1 MIPHRLLRQHHLD
14 ALDNLHAA
22 GMLTADTLQGLS
34 ALSFRHLRSQ
44 TSAGRDQAHD
54 LVSGRAVQMVDFD
67 SALGV
72 MRESIELLSSS
83 YARWIELVEA
93 QLQLMRLG
101 AHEGL
106 EDLRRWTPRE
116 AELALT
122 AAGLAVDAVESS
134 AELLADASVAASG
147 LIEEQATVPAGR
159 SSRRRAGTGG

>member
-1 MIPHRLLRQHHLD
+1 
-14 ALDNLHAA
+14 
-22 GMLTADTLQGLS
+22 
-34 ALSFRHLRSQ
+34 
-44 TSAGRDQAHD
+44 
-54 LVSGRAVQMVDFD
+54 MVDFEK
-67 SALGV
+67 ALGV

-93 QLQLMRLG
+93 QPSSVRLG

-106 EDLRRWTPRE
+106 EDPGRRTPRE
-116 AELALT
+116 AEPALT